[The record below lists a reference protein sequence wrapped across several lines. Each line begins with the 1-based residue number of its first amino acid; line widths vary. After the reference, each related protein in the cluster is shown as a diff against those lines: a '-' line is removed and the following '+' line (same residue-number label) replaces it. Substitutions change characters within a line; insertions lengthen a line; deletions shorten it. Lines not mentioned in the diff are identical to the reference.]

1 MLNDYPLP
9 INFVNCKSRTDIGLN
24 RSFVLQK
31 QCIVHSC
38 SHLVLFEQ
46 PFSIIVR
53 SAKFLCFNHFDL
65 STRPQKMLCF
75 SRNPFM
81 LSTSY
86 NKLFLGYLQF
96 LSNQINVACVPPQL
110 CILFVLVRIVLVRV
124 NFRIDDVIQVW
135 VCHAAHHVFCCL

>member
-75 SRNPFM
+75 SRNPFT
-81 LSTSY
+81 LSTSC
-86 NKLFLGYLQF
+86 NKLFRIF
-96 LSNQINVACVPPQL
+96 AIPIKSNKCCMYNVSTQKMFICVDQIHNITMICTLKKKSV
-110 CILFVLVRIVLVRV
+110 
-124 NFRIDDVIQVW
+124 
-135 VCHAAHHVFCCL
+135 HA

>member
-9 INFVNCKSRTDIGLN
+9 IHFVNCKSRTDIGLN

-75 SRNPFM
+75 SRNPFT

-96 LSNQINVACVPPQL
+96 LSNQINVACIMYLPKKCSYALTRFIISRWSALWKKNQYMHNY
-110 CILFVLVRIVLVRV
+110 I
-124 NFRIDDVIQVW
+124 W
-135 VCHAAHHVFCCL
+135 S

>member
-24 RSFVLQK
+24 RSFVLHK

-65 STRPQKMLCF
+65 STRPQKMPCS
-75 SRNPFM
+75 SRNPFT

-86 NKLFLGYLQF
+86 NNLF
-96 LSNQINVACVPPQL
+96 
-110 CILFVLVRIVLVRV
+110 
-124 NFRIDDVIQVW
+124 FRIFAIPIKSNKCCMYNVSTQKMFICVDQIHNITMICTLKKKSV
-135 VCHAAHHVFCCL
+135 HA

>member
-65 STRPQKMLCF
+65 STRPQKMLCS
-75 SRNPFM
+75 SRNPFT

-86 NKLFLGYLQF
+86 NKLFLDYLQF
-96 LSNQINVACVPPQL
+96 QSNKCCMYNVSTQKMFICVDQIHNITMICTL
-110 CILFVLVRIVLVRV
+110 KKKISTCIIIFDL
-124 NFRIDDVIQVW
+124 NFKI
-135 VCHAAHHVFCCL
+135 